1 MPFYLSFDNG
11 SLYHPLCHQGSLPH
25 QLRDVYVDTASFPIY
40 SVHATSPYDIW
51 WGGEDGF
58 VYHLSSGVDVK
69 PASVGKIKAMF
80 GGEYIPLSIEENKEK
95 ITIGK

>member
-1 MPFYLSFDNG
+1 
-11 SLYHPLCHQGSLPH
+11 
-25 QLRDVYVDTASFPIY
+25 
-40 SVHATSPYDIW
+40 
-51 WGGEDGF
+51 
-58 VYHLSSGVDVK
+58 VDVK